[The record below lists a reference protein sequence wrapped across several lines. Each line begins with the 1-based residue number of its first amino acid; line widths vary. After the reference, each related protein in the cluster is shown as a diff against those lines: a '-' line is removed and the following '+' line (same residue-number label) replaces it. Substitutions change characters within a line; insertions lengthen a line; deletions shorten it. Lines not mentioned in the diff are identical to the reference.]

1 VVRRTGVLRGSGGG
15 VGRPAGTHGGAGER
29 AFRALVV
36 LVLVLAAV
44 VVLVPMLNL
53 LAMSLTD
60 PKRISEIRGLSVLPK
75 GFSLIVYKV
84 LAVNPF
90 FIRSILNSV
99 YITGVGTAINLAMTA
114 MAAYALTR
122 ATLPGRRF
130 FMILVIVI
138 MVFEAGIVP
147 EYLVVKRV
155 GLMNTRWSVILYKA
169 VNVYYLIILMRFFDE
184 VPQSLLDA
192 ARVDGAGHGSVL
204 LNVMLPLSKSAIA
217 TLGLFYGVMHWNEY
231 FRAGIYLNDPAKYP
245 LQLILRQ
252 FVIMDDTA
260 SLLGSG
266 TLFSYDEAAR
276 LSYAALRAGTI
287 IVAIIPVLLLYPLI
301 LRYYTRGVMEGGLK
315 E

>member
-1 VVRRTGVLRGSGGG
+1 MSRI
-15 VGRPAGTHGGAGER
+15 GRPSALRDR
-29 AFRALVV
+29 AFRGA
-36 LVLVLAAV
+36 VLAVLIVMAIV
-44 VVLVPMLNL
+44 ILVPMLNL
-53 LAMSLTD
+53 LALSLSD
-60 PKRISEIRGLSVLPK
+60 PRRVSELRGLGVLPK

-84 LAVNPF
+84 LAANPF

-99 YITGVGTAINLAMTA
+99 YITAVGTAINLAMTA

-122 ATLPGRRF
+122 PTLPGRRL
-130 FMILVIVI
+130 FMILVII
-138 MVFEAGIVP
+138 FMLFEAGIVP

-169 VNVYYLIILMRFFDE
+169 VNVFYLIILMRFFEE
-184 VPQSLLDA
+184 VPAALLDA
-192 ARVDGAGHGSVL
+192 ARVDGAGHGTVL
-204 LNVMLPLSKSAIA
+204 LQVMLPLSRSALA

-252 FVIMDDTA
+252 FVIQEDTA
-260 SLLGSG
+260 SLIGSG
-266 TLFSYDEAAR
+266 TLYSYDEAAR
-276 LSYAALRAGTI
+276 LSYDALRAGTI

-301 LRYYTRGVMEGGLK
+301 LKYYTRGVMEGGLK

>member
-1 VVRRTGVLRGSGGG
+1 MRR
-15 VGRPAGTHGGAGER
+15 VGRRGGLSEQ
-29 AFRALVV
+29 AFRV
-36 LVLVLAAV
+36 LVSLILIVAAV
-44 VVLVPMLNL
+44 IVLVPMFNL
-53 LAMSLTD
+53 LALSLTD
-60 PKRISEIRGLSVLPK
+60 PRRISELKGLSVLPR

-84 LAVNPF
+84 LAANPF

-99 YITGVGTAINLAMTA
+99 YITAMGTAINLAMTA

-122 ATLPGRRF
+122 PTLPGRRL

-155 GLMNTRWSVILYKA
+155 GLMNSRWSVILYKA

-184 VPQSLLDA
+184 VPPSLLDA
-192 ARVDGAGHGSVL
+192 ARVDGAGHGTVL
-204 LNVMLPLSKSAIA
+204 RHVMLPLSKSAIA

-287 IVAIIPVLLLYPLI
+287 IVAIIPVLMLYPLI
-301 LRYYTRGVMEGGLK
+301 LKYYPRGVMEGGLK

>member
-1 VVRRTGVLRGSGGG
+1 MKRIGRRGGLS
-15 VGRPAGTHGGAGER
+15 AR
-29 AFRALVV
+29 AFRALVS
-36 LVLVLAAV
+36 LILIAV
-44 VVLVPMLNL
+44 GVIVLVPMLNL
-53 LAMSLTD
+53 VALSLSDPRRVLELKGLA
-60 PKRISEIRGLSVLPK
+60 VLPK

-84 LAVNPF
+84 LAANPF
-90 FIRSILNSV
+90 FMRSILNSV
-99 YITGVGTAINLAMTA
+99 YITAMGTAINLAMTA

-122 ATLPGRRF
+122 QTLPGRRL

-155 GLMNTRWSVILYKA
+155 GLMNSRWSVILYKA

-184 VPQSLLDA
+184 VPAGLLDA
-192 ARVDGAGHGSVL
+192 ARVDGAGHGTIL
-204 LNVMLPLSKSAIA
+204 RHVMLPLSRSAIA

-252 FVIMDDTA
+252 FVIMDDTSA
-260 SLLGSG
+260 LIGSG

-287 IVAIIPVLLLYPLI
+287 IVAIIPVLMLYPLI
-301 LRYYTRGVMEGGLK
+301 LKYYTRGVMEGGLK

>member
-1 VVRRTGVLRGSGGG
+1 MS
-15 VGRPAGTHGGAGER
+15 EQ
-29 AFRALVV
+29 AFRV
-36 LVLVLAAV
+36 LVSLILIVAAV
-44 VVLVPMLNL
+44 IVLVPMFNL
-53 LAMSLTD
+53 LALSLTD
-60 PKRISEIRGLSVLPK
+60 PRRISELKGLSVLPR

-84 LAVNPF
+84 LAANPF

-99 YITGVGTAINLAMTA
+99 YITAMGTAINLAMTA

-122 ATLPGRRF
+122 PTLPGRRL

-155 GLMNTRWSVILYKA
+155 GLMNSRWSVILYKA

-184 VPQSLLDA
+184 VPPSLLDA
-192 ARVDGAGHGSVL
+192 ARVDGAGHGTVL
-204 LNVMLPLSKSAIA
+204 RHVMLPLSKSAIA

-287 IVAIIPVLLLYPLI
+287 IVAIIPVLMLYPLI
-301 LRYYTRGVMEGGLK
+301 LKYYPRGVMEGGLK

>member
-1 VVRRTGVLRGSGGG
+1 MRVATGSALRE
-15 VGRPAGTHGGAGER
+15 AL
-29 AFRALVV
+29 FRGLIM
-36 LVLVLAAV
+36 LLLLVLAAIV
-44 VVLVPMLNL
+44 IVPMLNL
-53 LAMSLTD
+53 LALSLSD
-60 PKRISEIRGLSVLPK
+60 PRRVSQLTGLSVLPR

-84 LAVNPF
+84 LAANQYF
-90 FIRSILNSV
+90 MRSILNSI
-99 YITGVGTAINLAMTA
+99 YITAVGTAINLAATA

-122 ATLPGRRF
+122 PTLPLRRF
-130 FMILVIVI
+130 FMVLVIVI

-155 GLMNTRWSVILYKA
+155 GLMNTRWAIILYKS
-169 VNVYYLIILMRFFDE
+169 VNVYYLIILMRFFEE
-184 VPQSLLDA
+184 VPKDLLDA
-192 ARVDGAGHGSVL
+192 ARVDGAGHLTVL
-204 LNVMLPLSKSAIA
+204 RRVMLPLSQSAMA

-260 SLLGSG
+260 SLIGSG

-276 LSYAALRAGTI
+276 LSYAALQAGTI
-287 IVAIIPVLLLYPLI
+287 VVAIIPVLVLYPLI
-301 LRYYTRGVMEGGLK
+301 LKYYTHGVMEGGLK

>member
-1 VVRRTGVLRGSGGG
+1 MRIATGSALRE
-15 VGRPAGTHGGAGER
+15 AL
-29 AFRALVV
+29 FRLLIMLLLLA
-36 LVLVLAAV
+36 LAAIV
-44 VVLVPMLNL
+44 IVPMLNL
-53 LAMSLTD
+53 LALSLSD
-60 PKRISEIRGLSVLPK
+60 PRRVAQLTGLSVLPR

-84 LAVNPF
+84 LAANQYF
-90 FIRSILNSV
+90 MRSILNSI
-99 YITGVGTAINLAMTA
+99 YITAVGTAINLAATA

-122 ATLPGRRF
+122 PTLPLRRF
-130 FMILVIVI
+130 FMVLVIVI

-155 GLMNTRWSVILYKA
+155 GLMNTRWAIILYKS
-169 VNVYYLIILMRFFDE
+169 VNVYYLIILMRFFEE
-184 VPQSLLDA
+184 VPKDLLDA
-192 ARVDGAGHGSVL
+192 ARVDGAGHLTVL
-204 LNVMLPLSKSAIA
+204 RRVMLPLSRSAMA

-260 SLLGSG
+260 SLIGSG

-276 LSYAALRAGTI
+276 LSYAALQAGTI
-287 IVAIIPVLLLYPLI
+287 VVAIIPVLALYPLI
-301 LRYYTRGVMEGGLK
+301 LKYYTHGVMEGGLK

>member
-1 VVRRTGVLRGSGGG
+1 MRAGVRR
-15 VGRPAGTHGGAGER
+15 HGGIGEQL
-29 AFRALVV
+29 FRALVL
-36 LVLVLAAV
+36 LVLVVAVV

-53 LAMSLTD
+53 LALSLTD
-60 PKRISEIRGLSVLPK
+60 PKRTDEIRGLSVLPK

-84 LAVNPF
+84 LAANPF

-99 YITGVGTAINLAMTA
+99 YITGLGTAINLAATA

-122 ATLPGRRF
+122 HSLPGRRL

-147 EYLVVKRV
+147 EYLIVKKV

-184 VPQSLLDA
+184 VPASLLDA

-204 LNVMLPLSKSAIA
+204 RHVMLPLSKSAIA

>member
-1 VVRRTGVLRGSGGG
+1 VVRRLRGPSAW
-15 VGRPAGTHGGAGER
+15 RDR
-29 AFRALVV
+29 AFRVLI
-36 LVLVLAAV
+36 LVLLAGVAA

-53 LAMSLTD
+53 IALSLTD
-60 PKRISEIRGLSVLPK
+60 PKRITELKGLSILPK

-84 LAVNPF
+84 LAANPY

-99 YITGVGTAINLAMTA
+99 YITALGTAINLAMTA

-122 ATLPGRRF
+122 PTLPGRRI

-147 EYLVVKRV
+147 EYLVVKKI

-184 VPQSLLDA
+184 VPSALLDA
-192 ARVDGAGHGSVL
+192 ARVDGAGHGTIL
-204 LNVMLPLSKSAIA
+204 RLVMLPLSKSAMA

-252 FVIMDDTA
+252 FVIMADTA

-287 IVAIIPVLLLYPLI
+287 IVAIIPVLMLYPLI
-301 LRYYTRGVMEGGLK
+301 LKYYTHGVMEGGLK

>member
-1 VVRRTGVLRGSGGG
+1 MRIATGSALRE
-15 VGRPAGTHGGAGER
+15 AL
-29 AFRALVV
+29 FRLLIMLLLLA
-36 LVLVLAAV
+36 LAAIV
-44 VVLVPMLNL
+44 IVPMLNL
-53 LAMSLTD
+53 LALSLSD
-60 PKRISEIRGLSVLPK
+60 PRRVAQLTGLSVLPR

-84 LAVNPF
+84 LAANQYF
-90 FIRSILNSV
+90 MRSILNSI
-99 YITGVGTAINLAMTA
+99 YITAVGTAINLAATA

-122 ATLPGRRF
+122 PTLPLRRF
-130 FMILVIVI
+130 FMGLVIVI

-155 GLMNTRWSVILYKA
+155 GLMNTRWVIILYKA
-169 VNVYYLIILMRFFDE
+169 VNVYYLIILMRFFEE
-184 VPQSLLDA
+184 VPQALLDA
-192 ARVDGAGHGSVL
+192 ARVDGAGHLTVL
-204 LNVMLPLSKSAIA
+204 RRVVLPLSTSAMA

-260 SLLGSG
+260 SLIGSG

-276 LSYAALRAGTI
+276 LSYAALQAGTI
-287 IVAIIPVLLLYPLI
+287 VVAIIPVLALYPLI
-301 LRYYTRGVMEGGLK
+301 LKYYTHGVMEGGLK